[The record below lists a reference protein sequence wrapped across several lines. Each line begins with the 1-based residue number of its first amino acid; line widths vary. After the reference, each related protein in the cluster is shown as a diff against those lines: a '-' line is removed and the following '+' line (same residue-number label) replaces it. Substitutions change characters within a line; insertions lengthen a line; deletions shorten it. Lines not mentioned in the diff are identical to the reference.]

1 MAKLVFKTGYGERE
15 RVKTEPKGESLTQ
28 QHFAQEA
35 DVRNIIK
42 QYDRTGLI
50 ANVQKGVA
58 QYGDYSEVNEYR
70 EALDL
75 VNDANQMFA
84 ELPAELRE
92 MFQNNA
98 GTFLEFATNPEN
110 ENKMVELGLKEAP
123 IPKSDPV
130 ITKKSDWMIDEEK
143 AAEPPAPLDKG
154 E

>member
-1 MAKLVFKTGYGERE
+1 MAKIVFKTGYGERQ
-15 RVKTEPKGESLTQ
+15 RVMTEPKGESLTQ
-28 QHFAQEA
+28 QHFADEA

-42 QYDRTGLI
+42 QYDKTGLI

-58 QYGDYSEVNEYR
+58 RYGDYSEVNEYR

-75 VNDANQMFA
+75 VNEANATFA

-92 MFQNNA
+92 MFQNDA

-110 ENKMVELGLKEAP
+110 ENKMIELGLKEAP
-123 IPKSDPV
+123 VQQERPI
-130 ITKKSDWMIDEEK
+130 MAENK
-143 AAEPPAPLDKG
+143 AAEPPAPQQAG

>member
-1 MAKLVFKTGYGERE
+1 MAKMQFKTGYGERE
-15 RVKTEPKGESLTQ
+15 RFKTEPKGESLTQ
-28 QHFAQEA
+28 QHFAHEA

-42 QYDRTGLI
+42 QYDKTGLI

-75 VNDANQMFA
+75 VNNANASFA

-98 GTFLEFATNPEN
+98 GNFLEFVTNPEN
-110 ENKMVELGLKEAP
+110 NEKMIELGLKEAP
-123 IPKSDPV
+123 YV
-130 ITKKSDWMIDEEK
+130 QEEQPNQAENK
-143 AAEPPAPLDKG
+143 AAEPPAPQEAG

>member
-1 MAKLVFKTGYGERE
+1 MAKMQFKTGYGERE
-15 RVKTEPKGESLTQ
+15 RIKTEPKGESLTQ

-42 QYDRTGLI
+42 QYDKTGLI

-75 VNDANQMFA
+75 VNEANASFA
-84 ELPAELRE
+84 DLPAELRE

-110 ENKMVELGLKEAP
+110 NDKMIELGLKEAP
-123 IPKSDPV
+123 V
-130 ITKKSDWMIDEEK
+130 QEEPAYQAENK

>member
-1 MAKLVFKTGYGERE
+1 MQFKTGYGERE
-15 RVKTEPKGESLTQ
+15 RVKTEPIGESLTQ

-42 QYDRTGLI
+42 QYDKTGLI

-75 VNDANQMFA
+75 VNDANGMFA
-84 ELPAELRE
+84 DLPAELRE

-110 ENKMVELGLKEAP
+110 NDKMVKLGLKEALVQEEQP
-123 IPKSDPV
+123 IKA
-130 ITKKSDWMIDEEK
+130 ENK

>member
-1 MAKLVFKTGYGERE
+1 MAKMVFKTGYGERE
-15 RVKTEPKGESLTQ
+15 RIQTKPKGESLTQ
-28 QHFAQEA
+28 QHFAHEA

-42 QYDRTGLI
+42 QYDKTGLI

-75 VNDANQMFA
+75 VNDANNMFA

-98 GTFLEFATNPEN
+98 GTFLEFASNPEN
-110 ENKMVELGLKEAP
+110 NDKMISLGLKEAP
-123 IPKSDPV
+123 IPKPTAV
-130 ITKKSDWMIDEEK
+130 KGHEK
-143 AAEPPAPLDKG
+143 AAEPPAPQEAG

>member
-1 MAKLVFKTGYGERE
+1 MAKIVFKTGYGERQ
-15 RVKTEPKGESLTQ
+15 RVMTEPKGESLTQ
-28 QHFAQEA
+28 QHFAHEA

-42 QYDRTGLI
+42 QYDKTGLI

-58 QYGDYSEVNEYR
+58 KYGDYSEVNEYR

-75 VNDANQMFA
+75 VNDANKMFA

-110 ENKMVELGLKEAP
+110 NQKMIELGLKEAP
-123 IPKSDPV
+123 V
-130 ITKKSDWMIDEEK
+130 QEERPIRAENK
-143 AAEPPAPLDKG
+143 AAEPPAPQEAG

>member
-1 MAKLVFKTGYGERE
+1 MAKMVFKTGYGERE
-15 RVKTEPKGESLTQ
+15 RVQSEPKGESLTQ
-28 QHFAQEA
+28 QHFAHEA

-42 QYDRTGLI
+42 QYDKTGLI

-58 QYGDYSEVNEYR
+58 RYGDYSEVNEYR

-75 VNDANQMFA
+75 VNEANGMFA

-110 ENKMVELGLKEAP
+110 EQKMIDLGLKEAP
-123 IPKSDPV
+123 V
-130 ITKKSDWMIDEEK
+130 QEETPIKAEKK
-143 AAEPPAPLDKG
+143 AAEPPAPQEAG